1 MIWFPYSFILYQC
14 RPVQNRRTDLDPLK
28 PDGRFV
34 ADPDPSGMV
43 GHPEPGAGEVDAE
56 PALGTVGEAVAV
68 ARLTVGNQRPLNL
81 SGELEVIGWK
91 YWSCQ
96 DCWSDQRA
104 GLTYG

>member
-1 MIWFPYSFILYQC
+1 MLYQC